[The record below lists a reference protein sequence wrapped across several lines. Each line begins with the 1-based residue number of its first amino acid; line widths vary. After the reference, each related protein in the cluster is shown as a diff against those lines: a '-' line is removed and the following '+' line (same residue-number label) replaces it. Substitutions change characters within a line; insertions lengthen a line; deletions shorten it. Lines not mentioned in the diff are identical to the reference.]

1 MNVPPAE
8 DGLMEVM
15 CPSSVAIASTPMFH
29 SVTFVEND
37 SPSDP
42 VYSSQTANVETA
54 LTSFTNLNP
63 TFVNSGYS
71 FVDWN
76 SSPDGS
82 GTSYANGS
90 AYSFTAAEVLYATWT
105 RIFHAVTFVENDS
118 PSDPVYAIQSENAS
132 TALTMFA
139 TLSPTLSNPGSSF
152 VDWNTQSNGGGVAY
166 GDGSTYAFLTPIVL
180 YATWSSIPTTTLS
193 FESTTGTGSI
203 GSVSS
208 QLGGSTTL
216 PSGSGINN
224 LGYTFV
230 GWNTAADGSGTEYA
244 VGATYVISGNQTLY
258 AQWAPDTYAVTFSY
272 DGGVATMDSANYVVG
287 STAITLPNPTFSGNT
302 FDGWFS
308 AEVGGTLIGAG
319 GTSYVPMS
327 SIQVFAQWTSITVD
341 VLTFSANGGIGS
353 VASIT
358 GQGGSLAILPTID
371 GITMLGFAFSGW
383 NTQSD
388 GSGTQYA
395 EGASLTLNG
404 SQTLYAQWTAGPN
417 DTLTFDANGGSG
429 SIDPINGT
437 PGSTITLPD
446 QSGLI
451 YAGFELTHW
460 NTSANGSGTSYPVG
474 QGFEL
479 SGSTTLYAQWS
490 GHKLAALFG
499 AIGTFKSGSSSLSV
513 ALKSQINR
521 VALTIRSRKYLKID
535 LFGYTAATGLNSLN
549 FSLSR
554 ERARIVAIYL
564 RNRLQVLKVRGV
576 SIASSG
582 QGSISGQSSR
592 AYSRVEVFGV

>member
-1 MNVPPAE
+1 
-8 DGLMEVM
+8 
-15 CPSSVAIASTPMFH
+15 
-29 SVTFVEND
+29 
-37 SPSDP
+37 
-42 VYSSQTANVETA
+42 
-54 LTSFTNLNP
+54 
-63 TFVNSGYS
+63 
-71 FVDWN
+71 
-76 SSPDGS
+76 
-82 GTSYANGS
+82 
-90 AYSFTAAEVLYATWT
+90 
-105 RIFHAVTFVENDS
+105 
-118 PSDPVYAIQSENAS
+118 
-132 TALTMFA
+132 
-139 TLSPTLSNPGSSF
+139 
-152 VDWNTQSNGGGVAY
+152 
-166 GDGSTYAFLTPIVL
+166 
-180 YATWSSIPTTTLS
+180 
-193 FESTTGTGSI
+193 
-203 GSVSS
+203 
-208 QLGGSTTL
+208 
-216 PSGSGINN
+216 
-224 LGYTFV
+224 
-230 GWNTAADGSGTEYA
+230 
-244 VGATYVISGNQTLY
+244 
-258 AQWAPDTYAVTFSY
+258 
-272 DGGVATMDSANYVVG
+272 
-287 STAITLPNPTFSGNT
+287 
-302 FDGWFS
+302 
-308 AEVGGTLIGAG
+308 
-319 GTSYVPMS
+319 
-327 SIQVFAQWTSITVD
+327 VFAQWTSITVD